1 MALIPMTIELAKVL
15 PAEARAQIL
24 FYLDDYLR
32 HNIDDERIFEEWLMC
47 GVPDGTENW
56 WELCD
61 ESPEDFVEMW
71 NLAEK
76 LLNWNA
82 RGYDEDEDY

>member
-1 MALIPMTIELAKVL
+1 MALMTIDLAKAL

-24 FYLDDYLR
+24 FHLDGYLR
-32 HNIDDERIFEEWLMC
+32 HNIDDESIFEEWLMC
-47 GVPDGTENW
+47 GVPDDTKNW

-71 NLAEK
+71 NLAEQ
-76 LLNWNA
+76 LLN
-82 RGYDEDEDY
+82 EDAKVRDC